1 MNEEADGV
9 GTVLVVI
16 TAIAVF
22 LAMGST
28 PSIDEYERNGTVT
41 CRVVTGEIIHMEPP
55 FELYVE
61 VEDTIAGETNG
72 YHVYVS
78 PEVYANYSIGDK
90 HEESICTFT
99 DYDYFKSLIEQLK
112 ESGILN

>member
-1 MNEEADGV
+1 MNQEADGV
-9 GTVLVVI
+9 GTVLFAF
-16 TAIAVF
+16 TAIVIVLAVT
-22 LAMGST
+22 ST
-28 PSIDEYERNGTVT
+28 PSIEEYERNGTVT

-61 VEDTIAGETNG
+61 VEDTIAGETDG

-99 DYDYFKSLIEQLK
+99 DYEYFKNMIEQLK

>member
-16 TAIAVF
+16 TVIAAL

-41 CRVVTGEIIHMEPP
+41 CRVVTGEIIYMEPP

-61 VEDTIAGETNG
+61 VEDTIAGETDG

-78 PEVYANYSIGDK
+78 PEVYANYSVGDK

-99 DYDYFKSLIEQLK
+99 DYEYFKNLIEQLK